1 MGGVDKCHIHVLRMH
16 DVQHMFTLLIQ
27 AGLTINNGKDFTG
40 DKMELI
46 GTGHPGGFMS
56 LHGVNTDFMVKGGST
71 FLNYERVRNVLWQ
84 SRVTSL
90 TDG

>member
-1 MGGVDKCHIHVLRMH
+1 MTYSAHNAHTV
-16 DVQHMFTLLIQ
+16 FQ